1 MSDIRV
7 SDKTGWMRLLKGA
20 GKGNLPTPF
29 EREIELFDTIIAGT
43 THIENIEECTKDLTQ
58 EDILT
63 FYREPNNPY
72 DPHAI
77 MILTEK
83 GEKIGYVPK
92 KDNVVFSRLM
102 DAGKLI
108 YGRITTKECQGN
120 WVKIDLK
127 IYLKD

>member
-1 MSDIRV
+1 MSDIET
-7 SDKTGWMRLLKGA
+7 SEKTGWIRLLKGT
-20 GKGNLPTPF
+20 GKGDLPTPF
-29 EREIELFDTIIAGT
+29 EREIELFDTTVAGT
-43 THIENIEECTKDLTQ
+43 SHIENIEECTKELTQ

-63 FYREPNNPY
+63 FTREPNNPY

-77 MILTEK
+77 MIRTEK

-102 DAGKLI
+102 DAGKLL
-108 YGRITTKECQGN
+108 YGRITKKECQGN